1 MTHFIWVKFVKNYLK
16 KKIYII
22 LIMKQYTYHAVI
34 NNIKIESC
42 NIEVLVQDI
51 NSTIGFPIVSRD
63 SLFNYF
69 NRPERMKS

>member
-1 MTHFIWVKFVKNYLK
+1 
-16 KKIYII
+16 
-22 LIMKQYTYHAVI
+22 MKQYTYHAVI

-63 SLFNYF
+63 SLYNYF
-69 NRPERMKS
+69 NRPERRSQN

>member
-1 MTHFIWVKFVKNYLK
+1 MR
-16 KKIYII
+16 
-22 LIMKQYTYHAVI
+22 QYTYHAVI

-63 SLFNYF
+63 SLYNYF
-69 NRPERMKS
+69 NRPQRMKSKLKAYEFLTLSRNLASKIVGQ

>member
-1 MTHFIWVKFVKNYLK
+1 
-16 KKIYII
+16 
-22 LIMKQYTYHAVI
+22 MKQYTYHAVI

-63 SLFNYF
+63 SLLNYF
-69 NRPERMKS
+69 NRPERMKPKLKAYEFPTLSRNLASKTVGQ